1 MDFEAIAQGL
11 LDLVSTLTG
20 VERSCCLFEN
30 DPRVQHNGALV
41 LLRWVGEASVGV
53 DSTHYTFAEADDPL
67 DEMTPTT
74 TGNRVLTLQVDVE
87 VHDQRPGVN
96 AHAVASRARTRLAW
110 PSTIAALEDLDLAVA
125 TVEGLV
131 TTDYEV
137 DGHFVSR
144 RSFDVRLHA
153 TAREVDAAGAT
164 SSIDTIEAEAT
175 IRHPDDTVVAASIA
189 PGGTL
194 P

>member
-1 MDFEAIAQGL
+1 MDFATIAPAL

-20 VERSCCLFEN
+20 VERACCLFEN

-41 LLRWVGEASVGV
+41 LLRWIGEASAGV
-53 DSTHYTFAEADDPL
+53 DSTHYDFAEADDPL
-67 DEMTPTT
+67 EEMTPTT

-96 AHAVASRARTRLAW
+96 AHALASRARTRVSA
-110 PSTIAALEDLDLAVA
+110 PSTIAALEALDLAVA
-125 TVEGLV
+125 TVEALV
-131 TTDYEV
+131 TTDYEL

-164 SSIDTIEAEAT
+164 SSIETIGAEAT
-175 IRHPDDTVVAASIA
+175 ITRPDDTAVADVHN